1 MAYKIKK
8 NFLESLRDK
17 LTSSV
22 GLQTKTEITQM
33 ALDTYN
39 NYYKN
44 ISNLEDAFINT
55 DINVEKSIETL
66 SDMKSARSSY
76 DQITK
81 ARDILERAIDLCITK
96 NHSNSNT
103 SVGAIIRL
111 LNKIASDNQH
121 LTGFSN
127 IVPIINKLT
136 YDSNLLEI
144 KRVITI
150 TESELNQRQRI

>member
-127 IVPIINKLT
+127 IVPIINTT
-136 YDSNLLEI
+136 YFWIVQLY
-144 KRVITI
+144 
-150 TESELNQRQRI
+150 